1 MTVHPKYSRPRKS
14 KRPFFHRFI
23 MWTLALLIL
32 AAIVT
37 GYLLYRAIFKPNVW
51 TGEKDYI
58 SVYIPTGSDFTDVK
72 RILYGNGTVI
82 NRKTFEWLAS
92 KKKYD
97 EYVKPGHYI
106 ITSEMNNDELINL
119 LRSGNQT
126 PVNVIFNS
134 LRSIEDLASVA
145 GSQIEAD
152 SSDISALLN
161 DDELIRAYGFSDT
174 SIMSMFIPNTYEFWW
189 TTDARQFMERMDSE
203 YNSFWDEERK
213 AKAKELEMS
222 PIEVTTLA
230 SIVEKETNKNDEKPT
245 IAGVYV
251 NRLRAGWRLQAD
263 PTLIYAWQDYSI
275 KRVLNRHKTIE
286 SPYNTYKV
294 RGLPPGPICIPSI
307 SSIDAVLNY
316 EDHNYMFFCASADL
330 SGYHAFAKTSRE
342 HNRNA
347 RAYQKALDELNV
359 YK

>member
-1 MTVHPKYSRPRKS
+1 MTVHPKYGRTRKS

-23 MWTLALLIL
+23 IWTLTVLIL
-32 AAIVT
+32 AALVI

-72 RILYGNGTVI
+72 RILYGNGTVV
-82 NRKTFEWLAS
+82 NRNTFEWLAS

-106 ITSEMNNDELINL
+106 ITHGMNNDELINL

-126 PVNVIFNS
+126 PVNVVFNS
-134 LRSIEDLASVA
+134 LRSIEDLAFVVGA
-145 GSQIEAD
+145 QIEAD
-152 SSDISALLN
+152 SSDISTLLN
-161 DDELIRAYGFSDT
+161 NDQFIRGYDFSDT

-189 TTDARQFMERMDSE
+189 TTDARQFIERMDRE
-203 YNSFWDEERK
+203 YNSFWNEERV
-213 AKAKELEMS
+213 AKAGEIGMN
-222 PIEVTTLA
+222 PVEVATLA

-251 NRLRAGWRLQAD
+251 NRIKAGWRLQAD

-275 KRVLNRHKTIE
+275 KRVLNVQNTIE
-286 SPYNTYKV
+286 SADNTYRV
-294 RGLPPGPICIPSI
+294 RGLPPGPICMPSLA
-307 SSIDAVLNY
+307 SIDAVLNY

-330 SGYHAFAKTSRE
+330 SGYHAFAKTAKE

-347 RAYQKALDELNV
+347 RAYQKALDEMNV